1 MQIREYDEER
11 EKELMGCCIDD
22 TIQISTLKKANN
34 N

>member
-11 EKELMGCCIDD
+11 GKELMSRCIDD